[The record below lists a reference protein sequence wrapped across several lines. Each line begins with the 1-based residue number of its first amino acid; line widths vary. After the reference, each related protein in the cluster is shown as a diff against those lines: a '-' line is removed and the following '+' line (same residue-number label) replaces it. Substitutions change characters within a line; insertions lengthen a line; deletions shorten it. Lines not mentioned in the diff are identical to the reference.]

1 MVAELAAVVGAD
13 WVRTERAAVDEF
25 KDPFWIPGD
34 ETFAASAV
42 VQPGSVA
49 QVQEVMRIANRWGVP
64 VSPHSQGRNLGHGGA
79 SPSRRGA
86 IQLGFQRLDR
96 VLEINEELA
105 YAVVEPGVTWQDL
118 HRAVAER
125 GLDLMTPVPDLAWGS
140 VIGNTMDSGHTY
152 QRYGADYRLHAGF
165 EVVLPEGELLRTGQ
179 GAHPDSA
186 AWHTYR
192 RGLGPALDELFVQS
206 NLGIVVRMGVWLQRR
221 PEAYAPLVLVVDDDG
236 DLEEAIDTI
245 RELRLAGHLE
255 GIPAVYSTLR
265 AAHMVLDDPVPA
277 GPIPF
282 TAEELRRIGA
292 EKGVGAWAVRAA
304 VWGDRELVE
313 LRLRRI
319 HSAWER
325 IPSGRVH
332 PVRVYASAEWGGF
345 TRSAEQITA
354 GIPTM
359 KAIESTPDHVAHLD
373 VSPVVPLQGS
383 AIREVVEEL
392 RRQYAAAQLNF
403 GVGIMVTG
411 ERAAVPIAG
420 IRYDRTDP
428 VSARTAVETGRR
440 MVTALGQLGYL
451 DCRPH
456 IAQMDLAASF
466 ASFNDHAYR
475 RFVERIKDA
484 VDPGGVLAPGRHGI
498 WPARDRTASRGD
510 E

>member
-1 MVAELAAVVGAD
+1 
-13 WVRTERAAVDEF
+13 
-25 KDPFWIPGD
+25 
-34 ETFAASAV
+34 
-42 VQPGSVA
+42 
-49 QVQEVMRIANRWGVP
+49 
-64 VSPHSQGRNLGHGGA
+64 
-79 SPSRRGA
+79 
-86 IQLGFQRLDR
+86 
-96 VLEINEELA
+96 
-105 YAVVEPGVTWQDL
+105 
-118 HRAVAER
+118 
-125 GLDLMTPVPDLAWGS
+125 
-140 VIGNTMDSGHTY
+140 
-152 QRYGADYRLHAGF
+152 
-165 EVVLPEGELLRTGQ
+165 VVLPDGDLLRTGQ
-179 GAHPDSA
+179 GAHPGSP

-192 RGLGPALDELFVQS
+192 RSLGPSLDELFVQS

-221 PEAYAPLVLVVDDDG
+221 PEAYAPLVLVVDEDA
-236 DLEEAIDTI
+236 DLEGAIDTI

-282 TAEELRRIGA
+282 TSAELRRIGA

-319 HSAWER
+319 AAAWDR

-332 PVRVYASAEWGGF
+332 PVRVYDRGEWDDF
-345 TRSAEQITA
+345 ARSAEKITA

-383 AIREVVEEL
+383 AVREVVEEL

-411 ERAAVPIAG
+411 ERSAVSIAG

-428 VSARTAVETGRR
+428 ASARAAVETARR
-440 MVTALGQLGYL
+440 MVTALGELGYL
-451 DCRPH
+451 DGRPH
-456 IAQMDLAASF
+456 IAHMDLAASY

-475 RFVERIKDA
+475 RFVERLKDA
-484 VDPGGVLAPGRHGI
+484 VDPGGILAPGRHGI
-498 WPARDRTASRGD
+498 WPARDRVSAQGD